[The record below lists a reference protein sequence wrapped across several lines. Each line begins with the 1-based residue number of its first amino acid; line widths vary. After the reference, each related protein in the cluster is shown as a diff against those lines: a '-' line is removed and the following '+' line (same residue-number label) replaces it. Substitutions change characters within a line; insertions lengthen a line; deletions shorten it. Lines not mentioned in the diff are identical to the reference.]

1 MLKEDLKK
9 MPKKKLVGLILLAIL
24 AIFLWQ
30 VSIPV
35 IMVWL
40 IFKKAPTKKVYK
52 FLISIVLVFVYMGIF
67 GAIIGNKNKN
77 NTVQSVETPPITQTK
92 VVRKEPVQKKNV
104 IIFDINSI
112 YNKNISEIIKILG
125 KPAVDTEPTKLQI
138 EMGTTE
144 WDKTFKKDGYELL
157 VTYNTANK
165 KVIDFF
171 VSAKSDSETN
181 SADMEKIL
189 LALNADKNSSKYKVE
204 FVKMIKDSSRFTG
217 VKITPNN

>member
-9 MPKKKLVGLILLAIL
+9 MSKKKLVGLILLAIL

-40 IFKKAPTKKVYK
+40 VFKKTKISKVYK
-52 FLISIVLVFVYMGIF
+52 WLLSIGLVICYMGILGTF
-67 GAIIGNKNKN
+67 TYN
-77 NTVQSVETPPITQTK
+77 NDKGSQSVEVPIVHKEITQTE
-92 VVRKEPVQKKNV
+92 VIQKKNIV
-104 IIFDINSI
+104 TFDINSI
-112 YNKNISEIIKILG
+112 YNKNVSEIIKILG
-125 KPAVDTEPTKLQI
+125 KPSIDTEPTKLQI

-171 VSAKSDSETN
+171 VSAKSDSETT
-181 SADMEKIL
+181 STGMEKIL